1 MATNSLIPIPQTD
14 WGAVSVTQ
22 GDACWDSTECA
33 SARNMRGRPTFEV
46 YFDDDRYAVPTLH
59 LLTTDDD
66 DDAARATAE
75 RMLDENAHYRG
86 AELWRDGRRLLG
98 LGSLAFNGAG
108 APEEDG

>member
-1 MATNSLIPIPQTD
+1 MYDAPEDDPWVSGATPSLMESP
-14 WGAVSVTQ
+14 S
-22 GDACWDSTECA
+22 
-33 SARNMRGRPTFEV
+33 RPTFEI
-46 YFDDDRYAVPTLH
+46 YFDDDRYGIPTLH